1 MLSLRPLGGRSHGT
15 RGSLAI
21 TAPLQGASCPS
32 LQADRAAEQVLGWP
46 NARRL
51 YEGRKGG
58 GNRGGKAAKP
68 APSAPYMEEK
78 TRASA
83 TVLGAKAGL
92 DQVDWISLTKSGKG
106 GSVLLC
112 TGVAEGNQEPWG
124 SLSMGH
130 STPRHQAALT
140 TRASTEV
147 LEMPPVPA
155 AACPASCKNFPPV

>member
-1 MLSLRPLGGRSHGT
+1 
-15 RGSLAI
+15 
-21 TAPLQGASCPS
+21 
-32 LQADRAAEQVLGWP
+32 
-46 NARRL
+46 
-51 YEGRKGG
+51 
-58 GNRGGKAAKP
+58 
-68 APSAPYMEEK
+68 MEEK

-124 SLSMGH
+124 SLCLGH

-155 AACPASCKNFPPV
+155 AASPARTSLLYDLLVTRSLQREDVLLVVSDGLRLKLRLRLKSRSGQPGDRRSCGTPAQLWHQRLIACPS